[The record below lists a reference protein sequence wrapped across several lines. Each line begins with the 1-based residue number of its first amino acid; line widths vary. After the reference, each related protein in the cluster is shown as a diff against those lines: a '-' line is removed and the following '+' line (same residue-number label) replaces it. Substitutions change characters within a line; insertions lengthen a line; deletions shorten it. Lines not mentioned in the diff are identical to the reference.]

1 MTTCGFDE
9 LRAAEGTPEYADA
22 LRGPRV
28 ALARRFSEAPW
39 VAALARTIRSPS
51 ATPAELDVAFEALG
65 VLAAQGDVGQRHFGA
80 GGALPAL
87 VFVLNRGGNT
97 TSDRRQDTCEA
108 GGTTHRLLDP
118 FGVPGGSRAD
128 LARRVLGLIL
138 RGDGAFKRVLEK
150 AHPYLCGPGGGLF

>member
-1 MTTCGFDE
+1 M
-9 LRAAEGTPEYADA
+9 
-22 LRGPRV
+22 
-28 ALARRFSEAPW
+28 
-39 VAALARTIRSPS
+39 
-51 ATPAELDVAFEALG
+51 
-65 VLAAQGDVGQRHFGA
+65 GQRHFGA